1 MQDSDVYKWNP
12 WTLILCNYSS
22 TWGNGL
28 SVARVGV
35 ENKPFKYYFFKYD
48 SNWLHC
54 GCWEYTMA
62 GIRKENKDF
71 NAMLQLGI
79 KLKYE
84 SGKTRTTIIFL

>member
-1 MQDSDVYKWNP
+1 
-12 WTLILCNYSS
+12 
-22 TWGNGL
+22 
-28 SVARVGV
+28 
-35 ENKPFKYYFFKYD
+35 
-48 SNWLHC
+48 
-54 GCWEYTMA
+54 MA